1 MGLPAPR
8 HNMWVSIVLMGDLLM
23 IRSLFSGA
31 LVGILSASTLV
42 AQAQQ
47 AGNETSFRFNGEA
60 FTITRAAQV
69 NVNKLVAF
77 ARPSLSCEGSCL
89 SPMSAAEGVTTIG
102 AEDVLSVVTEQVAQ
116 ETHESRD
123 TRMTANR

>member
-1 MGLPAPR
+1 MPQHVGEYCPA
-8 HNMWVSIVLMGDLLM
+8 VGDLLM

-60 FTITRAAQV
+60 FTITRATQV

-77 ARPSLSCEGSCL
+77 ARPSLS
-89 SPMSAAEGVTTIG
+89 
-102 AEDVLSVVTEQVAQ
+102 
-116 ETHESRD
+116 
-123 TRMTANR
+123 